1 MIKLEEAVICRV
13 KYLVLRVGGKTY
25 YINTASQL
33 AFEDE
38 REVRE
43 YDCPGNAGASDSS

>member
-1 MIKLEEAVICRV
+1 MKRLEETVICGIR
-13 KYLVLRVGGKTY
+13 YLVLRVGDKTY

-33 AFEDE
+33 AFEGE

-43 YDCPGNAGASDSS
+43 YDCPGIAGASD

>member
-1 MIKLEEAVICRV
+1 MKELEEAVICGVR
-13 KYLVLRVGGKTY
+13 YLVLRTGGKTY

-43 YDCPGNAGASDSS
+43 YDCPGNAGAGD